1 LRTVTLSDYAPGR
14 HNPPVPALDDL
25 ADRLARRTLQL
36 VDVPSESRC
45 EQELAALVGAEMP
58 WAPTWRDEETLWF
71 DASAGAAPLVVL
83 AGHLDTVPAQG
94 NLPGRLE
101 DGRVVG
107 LGASDMKGGLA
118 VMVELARWLAASG
131 AETALD
137 LGFLFFPREEIA
149 VEESPLPRLFET
161 GLLERAGLVV
171 VLEPTD
177 NTIQAGCVGNLN
189 ARLTFRGVSAHSARP
204 WLGVN
209 AIARAVEALVPIVR
223 LEPVD
228 VEVQGLLFR
237 DTVTVTEIEGGIAA
251 NVVPAAASCTLNL
264 RYAPGTTGEQA
275 LARVR
280 ALLADDVEVEVLSDS
295 APAHVAL
302 DNPLVERL
310 RAAGDFAVEPKQAW
324 TPVAQFAE
332 RGLDAVNLG
341 PGATRFAHKAD
352 EQVEA
357 AELARTFEALRRF
370 VEG

>member
-1 LRTVTLSDYAPGR
+1 VAAR
-14 HNPPVPALDDL
+14 DDL
-25 ADRLARRTLQL
+25 ADRLARRTLEL
-36 VDVPSESRC
+36 VDVPSESRR
-45 EQELAALVGAEMP
+45 EQEIAELVAGAMP
-58 WAPTWRDEETLWF
+58 WPATYRDAETLWF
-71 DASAGAAPLVVL
+71 DASVGDRPLVVL

-118 VMVELARWLAASG
+118 VMVELGRWFSDRRG
-131 AETALD
+131 ETALD

-149 VEESPLPRLFET
+149 VEESPLPRLFDT
-161 GLLERAGLVV
+161 GLLGRAALVV

-209 AIARAVEALVPIVR
+209 AIAAAVEALAPVVR
-223 LEPVD
+223 LEPLD
-228 VEVQGLLFR
+228 VVVQGLLFR
-237 DTVTVTEIEGGIAA
+237 EVVTVTGISGGIAA
-251 NVVPAAASCTLNL
+251 NVVPAEASSTLNF

-280 ALLADDVEVEVLSDS
+280 ALLPKDVEVEVLSDS
-295 APAHVAL
+295 PPAHVAL

-310 RAAGDFAVEPKQAW
+310 RAAGGFLVEPKQAW

-341 PGATRFAHKAD
+341 PGATRFAHRVD

-357 AELARTFEALRRF
+357 AELARTFEALRTF